1 MVCLLLR
8 MNVKTEKIEKH
19 VIDRRALQR
28 SDQLLVVFLAYFYI
42 SRVAAILMMD
52 LTFMS
57 QLSCFFYVFSFFF
70 VLLSSHV
77 IQDFEL
83 LSNKREN
90 SSLKCKEI

>member
-1 MVCLLLR
+1 MVCLLLQ

-19 VIDRRALQR
+19 VIDRQALQR

-70 VLLSSHV
+70 LFCYPVM
-77 IQDFEL
+77 
-83 LSNKREN
+83 
-90 SSLKCKEI
+90 

>member
-19 VIDRRALQR
+19 VIDRQALQR

-42 SRVAAILMMD
+42 TRVAAILMMD

-57 QLSCFFYVFSFFF
+57 QLSCFFYVFSVFFLF
-70 VLLSSHV
+70 CYPVM
-77 IQDFEL
+77 
-83 LSNKREN
+83 
-90 SSLKCKEI
+90 

>member
-1 MVCLLLR
+1 MVCLLLQ

-19 VIDRRALQR
+19 VIDRQALQR

-42 SRVAAILMMD
+42 TRVAAILMMD

-70 VLLSSHV
+70 LFCYPVM
-77 IQDFEL
+77 
-83 LSNKREN
+83 
-90 SSLKCKEI
+90 

>member
-1 MVCLLLR
+1 MVCLLLQ

-28 SDQLLVVFLAYFYI
+28 SDQLLVVVLAYFYI

-70 VLLSSHV
+70 LFCYPVM
-77 IQDFEL
+77 
-83 LSNKREN
+83 
-90 SSLKCKEI
+90 